1 MTRTPRTHRPKTR
14 QGTLIY
20 LYWKARS
27 YTLLVWDCITMGP
40 RPAWAMYQAAKQ
52 AARIINNRSA
62 AEQAPIY
69 EVGSPEF
76 NAQIVSAIHA
86 LNEQLEPQGKRIP
99 ERVAIDIISRTTR
112 EYGQPGGSSH

>member
-1 MTRTPRTHRPKTR
+1 MMRTSRTTRPESHRGIPT
-14 QGTLIY
+14 Y
-20 LYWKARS
+20 LYWQARS
-27 YTLLVWDCITMGP
+27 YALLLWDCITMGP
-40 RPAWAMYQAAKQ
+40 RPAWALYQAAKQ
-52 AARIINNRSA
+52 AARVINNRSA

-86 LNEQLEPQGKRIP
+86 LNDQLEPQGKRIP

-112 EYGQPGGSSH
+112 EYGRPDGSGH